1 MQTPTEKAKSL
12 YETYYSNLTDVL
24 NNAEA
29 HEFAITC
36 SLLCL
41 DEAIASLRTWE
52 NTYMGREQIL
62 YFLKVK
68 DKLET
73 F

>member
-1 MQTPTEKAKSL
+1 MKTPNEKAKDLMNKFIS
-12 YETYYSNLTDVL
+12 YADDSMASSTD
-24 NNAEA
+24 NARNCA
-29 HEFAITC
+29 
-36 SLLCL
+36 LLCVN
-41 DEAIASLRTWE
+41 ETIASLRTWE

-68 DKLET
+68 DELET